1 MPDRSSVTLAA
12 TAAAAAAAAAAVT
25 VWLRRRRSSARHWV
39 LVACAVREEA
49 RFVEE
54 ALEEL
59 CEVPLIPAARRRVRG
74 CIGGLQVDVV
84 TVGIGEVDASIA
96 CTAACLESGRPPL
109 AVLSVGCSGAHRA
122 DLLPGDVVLGSAV
135 VPLACRMVR
144 ASGESEHVGH
154 RPGVAEPPLPEL
166 PASPLLLRTAR
177 AAAAE
182 VAPSLPAWPD
192 GGGREPRPVAVHV
205 GRVGSTD
212 TWTQHVP
219 EIERLHATLGT
230 VCEEMEAYAV
240 ARVGQTFGAP
250 VLFIKDIS
258 NSELHISPYLP
269 ISPHI
274 SNSELLPAPE
284 PQHAETG
291 AGESILLEEM
301 GRRAAAVA
309 AATIRRLARG
319 VAPEAAPREE
329 PAAPPF
335 LGRSRQ
341 PSSVEEM
348 AELLGEEMRAGRPPP
363 TSVTILF
370 GRPGAGK
377 STVADAVLAA
387 AIGGDVFGEDL
398 DVCVPLWMRDN
409 FARGVYPTLPQR
421 RAFAQAACDHLE
433 ARLRECA
440 AERRAAGRQAAAH
453 CLVSFSF
460 VNADLRDAFRA
471 RFPAARWV
479 LMGTSDALAAE
490 RVAQR
495 EGHFYKAP
503 AAAASGSEWAFA
515 PVDFEHTLL
524 DGSRPVD
531 ENAVRV
537 LKELSLAKHSWM

>member
-1 MPDRSSVTLAA
+1 MRAKLANP
-12 TAAAAAAAAAAVT
+12 
-25 VWLRRRRSSARHWV
+25 
-39 LVACAVREEA
+39 A

-96 CTAACLESGRPPL
+96 CTAACLDESGRPPL

-205 GRVGSTD
+205 GKVGSTD

-250 VLFIKDIS
+250 
-258 NSELHISPYLP
+258 
-269 ISPHI
+269 
-274 SNSELLPAPE
+274 LLPAPE

-291 AGESILLEEM
+291 AGE
-301 GRRAAAVA
+301 
-309 AATIRRLARG
+309 
-319 VAPEAAPREE
+319 
-329 PAAPPF
+329 
-335 LGRSRQ
+335 Q

-387 AIGGDVFGEDL
+387 ADGGDVFGEDL

-421 RAFAQAACDHLE
+421 RAFAQAA
-433 ARLRECA
+433 
-440 AERRAAGRQAAAH
+440 
-453 CLVSFSF
+453 
-460 VNADLRDAFRA
+460 
-471 RFPAARWV
+471 
-479 LMGTSDALAAE
+479 DALAAE

-531 ENAVRV
+531 ENAARV

>member
-1 MPDRSSVTLAA
+1 MPDRSSVALAA

-59 CEVPLIPAARRRVRG
+59 FEVPLIPAARRRVRG

-96 CTAACLESGRPPL
+96 CTAACLDESGRPPL

-205 GRVGSTD
+205 GKVGSTD

-258 NSELHISPYLP
+258 NSEL
-269 ISPHI
+269 
-274 SNSELLPAPE
+274 LPAPE

-309 AATIRRLARG
+309 TATIRRLARG

-335 LGRSRQ
+335 LGRCGQ

-387 AIGGDVFGEDL
+387 ADGGDVFGEDL

-495 EGHFYKAP
+495 
-503 AAAASGSEWAFA
+503 
-515 PVDFEHTLL
+515 
-524 DGSRPVD
+524 
-531 ENAVRV
+531 
-537 LKELSLAKHSWM
+537 